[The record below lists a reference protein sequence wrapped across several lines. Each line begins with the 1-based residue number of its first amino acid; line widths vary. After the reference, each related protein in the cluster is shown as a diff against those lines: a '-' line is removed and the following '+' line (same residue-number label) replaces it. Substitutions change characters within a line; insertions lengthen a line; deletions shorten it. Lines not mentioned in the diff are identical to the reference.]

1 MEERTLQLITAFS
14 KLDAN
19 PQIMSLLM
27 EMADLDRRLIRYMAG
42 PVIIHKSPWA
52 ESLPAWVIPAIYA
65 DRADQ
70 IAQEVH
76 EGTIGELATPL
87 EVMAYMYPATL
98 DAPLSYE
105 WVQVYL
111 YCGQEAL
118 AKHGKLPTGQTFAQ
132 AVLGEE
138 QPLALTDYIQ
148 SQFLMPLQRDIR
160 RKVVQVA
167 AARGVTKP
175 SRSRSKVLGAAA
187 ESAVEE
193 EQEPNPCGPLQMSLL
208 ELGE

>member
-1 MEERTLQLITAFS
+1 
-14 KLDAN
+14 
-19 PQIMSLLM
+19 
-27 EMADLDRRLIRYMAG
+27 
-42 PVIIHKSPWA
+42 
-52 ESLPAWVIPAIYA
+52 
-65 DRADQ
+65 
-70 IAQEVH
+70 
-76 EGTIGELATPL
+76 
-87 EVMAYMYPATL
+87 AYMYPATL

-167 AARGVTKP
+167 AARGA
-175 SRSRSKVLGAAA
+175 RQ
-187 ESAVEE
+187 ES
-193 EQEPNPCGPLQMSLL
+193 
-208 ELGE
+208 